1 MMQQYLRIKASH
13 PDALL
18 FYRMGDFYELF
29 YDDALAAAKILG
41 ITVTQRGQSA
51 GSPVVMAGVPV
62 VSAENYLVKLI
73 QAGQSVAVCEQVGDP
88 TTSKGPVE
96 RKVVRVITAGT
107 LHEQGLLPEKDSA
120 WLAAIAPSEQAIAWL
135 DVSTGSVHFCP
146 YTAQTQPSCA
156 AWLEAMLQ
164 ALQPAELLLAE
175 SAAMKNEAVQDLF
188 KVTLRRRPDWEF
200 DAGQGEAMLKERL
213 GVASLAGFELA
224 GDKASQEALSCMA
237 ALIQYAELSLG
248 QPLRYLQAPRR
259 QSNHQTL
266 EIDAVARRTLEITTP
281 LFSEAQAQAPTLL
294 SVMDRCQTTPG
305 SRQLRQW
312 LTNPLLDNHALVA
325 RQEAVT
331 WLAEQHET
339 TKAVCAFLRS
349 TSDLARL
356 SSRLALKQSRPR
368 ELMAIAQSCQ
378 ALQPI
383 AQRLQPSTSLLET
396 LAAPLDQR
404 VLTTTAEELVKKLVD
419 EPPALARDG
428 GVFREGFDS
437 LLDELRGL
445 RQNSDQFLLELEA
458 REKAATGIPTLKV
471 GFNAVHGYFIEVS
484 AGQVTKAPSH
494 YQRRQTLKNAE
505 RFITPELKAF
515 EEKALSAQERAL
527 ARERELYD
535 ELLEWLQPTMRPL
548 QAAAEAL
555 AQIDVFQ
562 SLASFVTND
571 HWQMPALSTDAEIEI
586 LDGRHPILA
595 TGLTDYTPNSIRM
608 NTAQRLFVITGP
620 NMGGKSTF
628 MRQTALLVILAR
640 IGAPLPARQ
649 ARIGGIDRIFTR
661 IGAADDLAGGRSTF
675 MVEMTEAA
683 VILNRAGPKSLVL
696 MDEIGRGTSTSD
708 GLALA
713 WAIAEELAKTNA
725 CLCLFAT
732 HYFELTALA
741 NERPEVINL
750 HVSAVEHND
759 QLVFLH
765 QIQPGP
771 ASKSFGL
778 QVAQLAGLSAD
789 VIQNAVAAQAMFQPH
804 GLVRTLAAKEEH
816 NTPTSGGKTTALR
829 KVAAS
834 QASHDQE
841 KDSGAPQ
848 LGLFQ

>member
-1 MMQQYLRIKASH
+1 MMQQYLRIKAEH
-13 PDALL
+13 RDALL

-51 GSPVVMAGVPV
+51 GQPVVMAGVPV
-62 VSAENYLVKLI
+62 VSAENYLIKLI
-73 QAGQSVAVCEQVGDP
+73 QSGQSVAVCEQVGDP
-88 TTSKGPVE
+88 ATSKGPVE

-107 LHEQGLLPEKDSA
+107 LHEQGLLPEKESA
-120 WLAAIAPSEQAIAWL
+120 WLAAIAPSQQAMAWM
-135 DVSTGSVHFCP
+135 DVSTGSLFFSHA
-146 YTAQTQPSCA
+146 TTEQP
-156 AWLEAMLQ
+156 AWLEALLET
-164 ALQPAELLLAE
+164 LQPAELLLAE
-175 SAAMKNEAVQDLF
+175 SAGMKDETLQGLM
-188 KVTLRRRPDWEF
+188 KTSLRRRPDWEF
-200 DAGQGEAMLKERL
+200 DASQGEALLKERL
-213 GVASLAGFELA
+213 GVASLAGFEIHN
-224 GDKASQEALSCMA
+224 DKPSQEVLCCLA
-237 ALIQYAELSLG
+237 ALIHYAELSLG
-248 QPLRYLQAPRR
+248 QPLHYLQAPRKETN
-259 QSNHQTL
+259 QNKL
-266 EIDAVARRTLEITTP
+266 EIDAVARRTLELTTP
-281 LFSEAQAQAPTLL
+281 LFSENPAQSPTLF
-294 SVMDRCQTTPG
+294 SVLDRCQTTPG
-305 SRQLRQW
+305 SRQLRHW
-312 LTNPLLDNHALVA
+312 LINPLLDNEALRA
-325 RQEAVT
+325 RQTAVQ
-331 WLAEQHET
+331 WLAEQNAM
-339 TKAVCAFLRS
+339 TKAISEFLRT

-356 SSRLALKQSRPR
+356 SSRLALRQSRPR

-378 ALQPI
+378 ALEPI
-383 AQRLQPSTSLLET
+383 AQRLAASTPLLEELAIPLGQTT
-396 LAAPLDQR
+396 LKEAAEQL
-404 VLTTTAEELVKKLVD
+404 LTQLVD
-419 EPPALARDG
+419 EPPALSRDG
-428 GVFREGFDS
+428 GVFRPGVDT

-445 RQNSDQFLLELEA
+445 RENSDQFLLALEA
-458 REKAATGIPTLKV
+458 REKEATGIPTLKV

-484 AGQVTKAPSH
+484 SGQASKAPSH
-494 YQRRQTLKNAE
+494 YTRRQTLKNAE

-535 ELLEWLQPTMRPL
+535 ELLASLQPIVRPL
-548 QAAAEAL
+548 QKAAQAL

-562 SLASFVTND
+562 SFASLMRED
-571 HWQMPALSTDAEIEI
+571 LWQLPELSNEAEIEI
-586 LDGRHPILA
+586 VDGRHPMLA
-595 TGLTDYTPNSIRM
+595 SGLRDYTPNSICM
-608 NTAQRLFVITGP
+608 NAEQRLFVITGP

-640 IGAPLPARQ
+640 IGAPLPARR

-713 WAIAEELAKTNA
+713 WAIADALAGANA

-741 NERPEVINL
+741 DKRSEVVNL

-765 QIQPGP
+765 QIQQGP

-778 QVAQLAGLSAD
+778 QVAQLAGLPAQ
-789 VIQNAVAAQAMFQPH
+789 VIKNAAQAQALFQPQTPASES
-804 GLVRTLAAKEEH
+804 GSYARQPEQPPTVK
-816 NTPTSGGKTTALR
+816 NTRKPVSRPTSKATQ
-829 KVAAS
+829 S
-834 QASHDQE
+834 PHDQD
-841 KDSGAPQ
+841 KDPDVPQ

>member
-1 MMQQYLRIKASH
+1 MMQQYLRIKAEH
-13 PDALL
+13 RDALL

-29 YDDALAAAKILG
+29 YEDALAAAKILG

-51 GSPVVMAGVPV
+51 GQPIVMAGVPV
-62 VSAENYLVKLI
+62 VSAENYLIKLI
-73 QAGQSVAVCEQVGDP
+73 QSGQSVAVCEQVGDP
-88 TTSKGPVE
+88 ATSKGPVE
-96 RKVVRVITAGT
+96 RKVVRVITSGT
-107 LHEQGLLPEKDSA
+107 LHEQGLLPENESA
-120 WLAAIAPSEQAIAWL
+120 WLAAIAPSQQAMAWM
-135 DVSTGSVHFCP
+135 DVSTGSLFFSHG
-146 YTAQTQPSCA
+146 TTEQP
-156 AWLEAMLQ
+156 AWLEALLET
-164 ALQPAELLLAE
+164 LQPAELLLAE
-175 SAAMKNEAVQDLF
+175 SATIKDETLQGLMK
-188 KVTLRRRPDWEF
+188 TSLRRRPDWEF
-200 DAGQGEAMLKERL
+200 DSSQGDTVLKERL
-213 GVASLAGFELA
+213 GVASLTGFEINN
-224 GDKASQEALSCMA
+224 DKPSQEVLCCLAV
-237 ALIQYAELSLG
+237 LIHYAELSLG
-248 QPLRYLQAPRR
+248 QPLYYLQAPRKETN
-259 QSNHQTL
+259 QNKL
-266 EIDAVARRTLEITTP
+266 EIDAVARRTLELTTP
-281 LFSEAQAQAPTLL
+281 LFSENPAQSPTLF
-294 SVMDRCQTTPG
+294 SVLDRCQTTPG
-305 SRQLRQW
+305 SRQLRHW
-312 LTNPLLDNHALVA
+312 LINPLLSNEALLA
-325 RQEAVT
+325 RQNAVQ
-331 WLAEQHET
+331 WLAEQEEI
-339 TKAVCAFLRS
+339 TKAISEFLRT

-356 SSRLALKQSRPR
+356 SSRLALRQSRPR

-378 ALQPI
+378 ALEPI
-383 AQRLQPSTSLLET
+383 AQRLTSSTPLLEELAIPLGQTT
-396 LAAPLDQR
+396 LKATADQ
-404 VLTTTAEELVKKLVD
+404 LLEQLVE

-428 GVFREGFDS
+428 GVFRPGVDT

-445 RQNSDQFLLELEA
+445 RENSDQFLLALEA
-458 REKAATGIPTLKV
+458 REKETTGIPTLKV

-484 AGQVTKAPSH
+484 AGQASKAPSH
-494 YQRRQTLKNAE
+494 YTRRQTLKNAE

-535 ELLEWLQPTMRPL
+535 ELLASLQPIVRPL
-548 QAAAEAL
+548 QKAAQAL

-562 SLASFVTND
+562 SFASLMSWD
-571 HWQMPALSTDAEIEI
+571 HWQLPELSNEAEIEI
-586 LDGRHPILA
+586 VDGRHPMLA
-595 TGLTDYTPNSIRM
+595 SGLRDYTPNSICM
-608 NTAQRLFVITGP
+608 NAEQRLFVITGP

-640 IGAPLPARQ
+640 IGAPLPARR

-713 WAIAEELAKTNA
+713 WAIADALAGTNA

-741 NERPEVINL
+741 HKRPEVVNL

-765 QIQPGP
+765 QIQQGP

-778 QVAQLAGLSAD
+778 QVAQLAGLPAQ
-789 VIQNAVAAQAMFQPH
+789 VIKNAAQAQALFQPQTPVSDPSSH
-804 GLVRTLAAKEEH
+804 ARQPEQPPKVKNTRKAVS
-816 NTPTSGGKTTALR
+816 TPTSKATQ
-829 KVAAS
+829 S
-834 QASHDQE
+834 PHDQD
-841 KDSGAPQ
+841 KDPDVPQ

>member
-1 MMQQYLRIKASH
+1 MMQQYLRIKADHS
-13 PDALL
+13 DALL

-51 GSPVVMAGVPV
+51 GAPVVMAGVPV

-73 QAGQSVAVCEQVGDP
+73 QAGESVAVCEQVGDP
-88 TTSKGPVE
+88 ATSKGPVE

-107 LHEQGLLPEKDSA
+107 LHEQSLLPEKESA
-120 WLAAIAPSEQAIAWL
+120 WLAAVSVSGQAVAWL
-135 DVSTGSVHFCP
+135 DVSTGAIYFSLC
-146 YTAQTQPSCA
+146 TSQD
-156 AWLEAMLQ
+156 AWLETTLATI
-164 ALQPAELLLAE
+164 QPAELLVAE
-175 SAAMKNEAVQDLF
+175 SASLQDDAL
-188 KVTLRRRPDWEF
+188 KSLVKARLRRRPDWEF
-200 DAGQGEAMLKERL
+200 DAGQGEATLKTRL
-213 GVASLAGFELA
+213 GVASLAGFELTSEA
-224 GDKASQEALSCMA
+224 TDKASQEVLSCMA
-237 ALIQYAELSLG
+237 TLIHYAELSLG
-248 QPLRYLQAPRR
+248 QPLQYLQAPLREGS
-259 QSNHQTL
+259 QQKL
-266 EIDAVARRTLEITTP
+266 EIDTVARRTLEITTP
-281 LFSEAQAQAPTLL
+281 LFSEAQVQAPTLF

-312 LTNPLLDNHALVA
+312 LTSPLLDNEVLMA
-325 RQEAVT
+325 RQAAIT
-331 WLAEQHET
+331 WLSQQLQA
-339 TKAVCAFLRS
+339 TKAICEFLRS

-368 ELMAIAQSCQ
+368 ELLAIAQSCQ

-383 AQRLQPSTSLLET
+383 AKELRSSAPLLES
-396 LAAPLDQR
+396 LVVSLDQS
-404 VLTTTAEELVKKLVD
+404 VLTSTAGELLSKLVE

-428 GVFREGFDS
+428 GVFREGVDG

-445 RQNSDQFLLELEA
+445 RQNSDQFLLELET

-471 GFNAVHGYFIEVS
+471 GFNAVHGYFIEIS
-484 AGQVTKAPSH
+484 AGQAGKAPSH

-527 ARERELYD
+527 ARERQLY
-535 ELLEWLQPTMRPL
+535 EQLLESLQPLVRPL
-548 QAAAEAL
+548 QSAAEAL

-562 SLASFVTND
+562 CLASFITNE
-571 HWQMPALSTDAEIEI
+571 HWQMPLLCDEAEIDI
-586 LDGRHPILA
+586 LEGRHPILA
-595 TGLTDYTPNSIRM
+595 AGLKDYTPNSIRM
-608 NTAQRLFVITGP
+608 NAAQRLFVITGP

-640 IGAPLPARQ
+640 IGAPLPARR
-649 ARIGGIDRIFTR
+649 ARVGGIDRIFTR

-713 WAIAEELAKTNA
+713 WAIADELASRNT

-741 NERPEVINL
+741 NERPEVLNL

-765 QIQPGP
+765 QIQSGP

-778 QVAQLAGLSAD
+778 QVAKLAGLPSQ
-789 VIQNAVAAQAMFQPH
+789 VIHNAVAAQAMFQPH
-804 GLVRTLAAKEEH
+804 TPAKQGDVSHSGLSTNA
-816 NTPTSGGKTTALR
+816 SGEKARISKPVTQKPSA
-829 KVAAS
+829 
-834 QASHDQE
+834 HDE
-841 KDSGAPQ
+841 DDNSAAPQ